1 MTLLPTIFSGGTA
14 NAQSVTVQFLNGR
27 NGKPIPKGVRIW
39 AYFNNETGRHILDLH
54 TDRQGE
60 VQVDTNGAKTFQV
73 SPVGYIPCGEQPV
86 GSPPRDYAIDEI
98 LKTGLLRK
106 ACGVVGIV
114 QELKQAVPSVRKLLF
129 VSDAY
134 KGAIPSAESRQ
145 AAPCL
150 SSGRHRPRAQT
161 RIASPPSGCIASSAA
176 IPLARQRCN
185 AAMGCGLARQRWHRT
200 ELRPSWF
207 CPYRLAR

>member
-1 MTLLPTIFSGGTA
+1 MKNRWIAPRLIPALGILMTLLPTIFSGGTA

-98 LKTGLLRK
+98 LKTGLLTENN
-106 ACGVVGIV
+106 CGHVNAEPLRGKLIYFVRPAGWW
-114 QELKQAVPSVRKLLF
+114 ELFK
-129 VSDAY
+129 
-134 KGAIPSAESRQ
+134 
-145 AAPCL
+145 
-150 SSGRHRPRAQT
+150 
-161 RIASPPSGCIASSAA
+161 
-176 IPLARQRCN
+176 N
-185 AAMGCGLARQRWHRT
+185 
-200 ELRPSWF
+200 
-207 CPYRLAR
+207 